1 MASDQSCLRFS
12 LEESVW
18 FQRGQEVEE
27 LYSLAL
33 NPNVSIE
40 ETENYAI
47 IRGTL
52 ELTGEYKGIGAST
65 VWETGTLFSQQT
77 QRHIQSVEKNEN
89 GLLYFSHSF
98 PVDIS
103 IPVNRI
109 QSVDDVNIR
118 ISTFDYQMPEDNC
131 LKLSAELF
139 ITGIYGEQQTSPN
152 AESEEIQELEYVYRP
167 IDEEEVVVEIE
178 SFEVEQSEEQEEL
191 SREEDLFEPFSAEV
205 HKLPRED
212 EEQSENSSFPFE
224 EVNTASFEIPVFQ
237 YEEEGNRELQETREI
252 EEYQTLQETNA
263 YEEEETEELEVTWEF
278 EEFQTEQEEIA
289 NEEEETEEFEA
300 TREFEEF
307 QAELEKITY
316 EEEETEELE
325 ATREFEEFQTEQE
338 EIAYE
343 EEETQE
349 FEATREFE
357 EIETR
362 QEATVYEEEY
372 TQRID
377 AAEDSVYEM
386 EEVAEEELD
395 LVHYGREESHSDFK
409 RESEQIETSN
419 GGEGNKEEVLQT
431 AERKSSVSLTDFFA
445 KKDTQEK
452 AKLKVCIVQHGD
464 SLRDLA
470 DRYEVA
476 IQEIIKKNNLDDEQ
490 DIYEGQVLYIPQAV
504 AHRK

>member
-1 MASDQSCLRFS
+1 LANDQSCLRFS

-118 ISTFDYQMPEDNC
+118 ISTFDYEMPEDNC

-139 ITGIYGEQQTSPN
+139 ITGIYGEQQTAPN

-252 EEYQTLQETNA
+252 EEYQTLQEANA
-263 YEEEETEELEVTWEF
+263 YEEEETEELEVTWE
-278 EEFQTEQEEIA
+278 I
-289 NEEEETEEFEA
+289 
-300 TREFEEF
+300 
-307 QAELEKITY
+307 
-316 EEEETEELE
+316 
-325 ATREFEEFQTEQE
+325 EEFQTEQE

-343 EEETQE
+343 EEETEE
-349 FEATREFE
+349 FEAAREFEEFQTEQEEITYEEDETQELEAIREFE

-452 AKLKVCIVQHGD
+452 ASLKVCIVQHGD